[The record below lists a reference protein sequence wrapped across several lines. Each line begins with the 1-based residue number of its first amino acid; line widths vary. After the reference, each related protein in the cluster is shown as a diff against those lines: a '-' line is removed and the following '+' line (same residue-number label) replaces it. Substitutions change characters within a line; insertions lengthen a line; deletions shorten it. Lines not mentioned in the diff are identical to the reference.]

1 MKVVFLNFTKLKVTI
16 LYYINAESGNLSAKI
31 IIPVRSQYNIL
42 ENVFGYILKG
52 RHLRVPKDYYISIE
66 VLVSKYLRKEGI
78 IDIYLD
84 YMKNGIYSDRLMY
97 TDLTEEPPEYP
108 ELPEEKILMTDTVEI
123 EDSLINDTLRANSM
137 TEKELDKKLSRL

>member
-1 MKVVFLNFTKLKVTI
+1 MESKAIVKVTI

-42 ENVFGYILKG
+42 ENVFGFILKG
-52 RHLRVPKDYYISIE
+52 RHLRVPKDYYISID

-84 YMKNGIYSDRLMY
+84 YMKNGVYSDRLLY
-97 TDLTEEPPEYP
+97 TELTEEPPEYP
-108 ELPEEKILMTDTVEI
+108 ELPKEKILMTDTV
-123 EDSLINDTLRANSM
+123 
-137 TEKELDKKLSRL
+137 

>member
-1 MKVVFLNFTKLKVTI
+1 MESEAIVRVTI
-16 LYYINAESGNLSAKI
+16 LYYINQESGNLSAKI

-84 YMKNGIYSDRLMY
+84 YMKNGIYSNRLMY
-97 TDLTEEPPEYP
+97 TDLTEEPPEDP
-108 ELPEEKILMTDTVEI
+108 ELPKEKILMTDTVEI

>member
-1 MKVVFLNFTKLKVTI
+1 MESKAIVRVTI
-16 LYYINAESGNLSAKI
+16 LYYKNAESDNLSAKI

-52 RHLRVPKDYYISIE
+52 RHLRVPKDYYISID

-84 YMKNGIYSDRLMY
+84 YMKNGVYSDRLLY
-97 TDLTEEPPEYP
+97 TELTEEPPEYP
-108 ELPEEKILMTDTVEI
+108 ELPKEKILNTDTVEI

>member
-1 MKVVFLNFTKLKVTI
+1 MESKAIVKVTI
-16 LYYINAESGNLSAKI
+16 LYYKNAESDNLSAKI

-42 ENVFGYILKG
+42 ENVLGFILKG
-52 RHLRVPKDYYISIE
+52 RHLRVPKDYYISID

-84 YMKNGIYSDRLMY
+84 YMKNGVYSDRLLY
-97 TDLTEEPPEYP
+97 TELTEEPPEYP
-108 ELPEEKILMTDTVEI
+108 ELPKVKILNTDTVEI

-137 TEKELDKKLSRL
+137 TEKELDKRLSRL

>member
-1 MKVVFLNFTKLKVTI
+1 MRVTI
-16 LYYINAESGNLSAKI
+16 LYYINPENDNLSAKI

-42 ENVFGYILKG
+42 ENVFGYIIKG

-84 YMKNGIYSDRLMY
+84 YMKNGIYSDRLLY
-97 TDLTEEPPEYP
+97 TELTEEPPEYP
-108 ELPEEKILMTDTVEI
+108 ELPKEKILNTDTVEI

-137 TEKELDKKLSRL
+137 TEKELDKKLSIL